1 MEHIPYF
8 KLQAKNL
15 LKDFKTRFFDEKEEM
30 YDYSPTFFD
39 VSLIFLDYDIP
50 DYNSEFT
57 FTLMNAQHMIAKL
70 AGFKKWDDLLNAES
84 AKLELAHLLFDN
96 AYKISLEEWGMYIE
110 EIKSRNNAIVDIPM
124 QIQIL
129 KTVFLQ
135 SEEHR
140 SDFLPYRLDLQ
151 KKWSSQNSEL
161 E

>member
-1 MEHIPYF
+1 
-8 KLQAKNL
+8 
-15 LKDFKTRFFDEKEEM
+15 
-30 YDYSPTFFD
+30 
-39 VSLIFLDYDIP
+39 
-50 DYNSEFT
+50 
-57 FTLMNAQHMIAKL
+57 MNAQHMIAKL

-110 EIKSRNNAIVDIPM
+110 EIKSSNNAIVDIPM